1 MEEFDERRC
10 VTGEFFLGDDR
21 AVFGSLCVCGYDS
34 NLKLFSSSKLSN
46 SDGDYS
52 YITGLLHDGNWVSL
66 HGNVFLG
73 VSSQFRESVGWQ
85 YAAEVFPHYVAM
97 GDSLVSDSDD
107 CVESVSF
114 VMKDASSVFYE
125 FGSFSSVT
133 DPKPFIPLLENDADR
148 DVDFGDNPII
158 AYFSGKFEISVV
170 QTALGEIR
178 ADNRP
183 SHGLGGPNGV
193 RIDNFIAVTIKPSE
207 PVSLRDSMR
216 RLRIALRFFGLVI
229 GREQGLSHLSISLR
243 GQPKKSL
250 PVAVYRTMEDA
261 SPQEG
266 NGSKKDPPHPRDVL
280 VSTVDG
286 SDDYSK
292 LLKAY
297 ISSDEDRHD
306 ARVRL
311 QNSLRNSNS
320 YTIDRLVGAAN
331 MFDILPDEMYPN
343 RVELSP
349 ELAEAKKEA
358 KELFKSLPESIE
370 RSSVLGA
377 LGRIGKLSLKRKIE
391 SRVVSTKLDKYLPGL
406 VEVLREAVN
415 CRNHYVHGVRGR
427 VDYSDRTDLVRF
439 FTDALEFSFAASDLV
454 DLGWDFK
461 SWAVFPMTYR
471 HPFSAF
477 VKSYPEQFR
486 IFKSAL
492 GR

>member
-1 MEEFDERRC
+1 MEEFCESKN
-10 VTGEFFLGDDR
+10 VTGEFFLGEGR
-21 AVFGSLCVCGYDS
+21 KVFGNLRICGRDTS
-34 NLKLFSSSKLSN
+34 LKLFDSVELPKSSEQ
-46 SDGDYS
+46 YS

-66 HGNVFLG
+66 HGNVLLG
-73 VSSQFRESVGWQ
+73 VSSYFRQHVGLN
-85 YAAEVFPHYVAM
+85 YSADIFPHCVAM
-97 GDSLVSDSDD
+97 GPSLVPDSDD
-107 CVESVSF
+107 CVQSVSF

-125 FGSFSSVT
+125 FDSFSSVT
-133 DPKPFIPLLENDADR
+133 DPEPFIPLLENDAGM
-148 DVDFGDNPII
+148 DVKFGCHPII
-158 AYFSGKFEISVV
+158 AYFSGKFEIAVV
-170 QTALGEIR
+170 QTSIGEIR
-178 ADNRP
+178 TDNIP
-183 SHGLGGPNGV
+183 SHDLGGPDGV
-193 RIDNFIAVTIKPSE
+193 RIDNYIAVTIKPDE
-207 PVSLRDSMR
+207 PLSLQESMR
-216 RLRIALRFFGLVI
+216 RLRVVLRFFGLVI
-229 GREQGLSHLSISLR
+229 GREQGLSHLNIVLQSDE
-243 GQPKKSL
+243 PKESL
-250 PVAVYRTMEDA
+250 PVAVYRTMEDVP
-261 SPQEG
+261 PQEEG
-266 NGSKKDPPHPRDVL
+266 RKNHRPHPRDIL
-280 VSTVDG
+280 VSTLDG
-286 SDDYSK
+286 PEDYSN
-292 LLKAY
+292 LLRAY
-297 ISSDEDRHD
+297 LRSDEDCHD

-331 MFDILPDEMYPN
+331 MFDILPDKMYPN

-358 KELFKSLPESIE
+358 KQLFKSLPDSVE

-391 SRVVSTKLDKYLPGL
+391 SRVVSTNLDKYLPGL

-415 CRNHYVHGVRGR
+415 CRNHYVHGVPGW

-461 SWAVFPMTYR
+461 SWAVSPMTYR

-486 IFKSAL
+486 IFKSAV